1 MSAYLLTDTN
11 WNGTDRETIVRFG
24 QTVGPVIA
32 QYGGKFLVDRGAVPE
47 LVEGDWLP
55 TTMNI
60 LEFPSADAIRAMLA
74 SAEFQAAA
82 AIRRQTPAVFKQI
95 LVPGASS

>member
-1 MSAYLLTDTN
+1 MSAYLLTDTD
-11 WNGTDRETIVRFG
+11 WNGTPRDTVVRFG

-32 QYGGKFLVDRGAVPE
+32 QYGGKFLVDRGAIPE

-55 TTMNI
+55 ATMNI
-60 LEFPSADAIRAMLA
+60 LEFPNVDAIRAMLA
-74 SAEFQAAA
+74 SPDFQAAA
-82 AIRRQTPAVFKQI
+82 EIRRQTPAIWKQI

>member
-1 MSAYLLTDTN
+1 MSAYLLTDTD
-11 WNGTDRETIVRFG
+11 WNGTERETIVRFG
-24 QTVGPVIA
+24 QAVGPVIA
-32 QYGGKFLVDRGAVPE
+32 HYGGRFLVDRGAKLE

-74 SAEFQAAA
+74 SPEFQAAA
-82 AIRRQTPAVFKQI
+82 TIRRQTPAIFKQI